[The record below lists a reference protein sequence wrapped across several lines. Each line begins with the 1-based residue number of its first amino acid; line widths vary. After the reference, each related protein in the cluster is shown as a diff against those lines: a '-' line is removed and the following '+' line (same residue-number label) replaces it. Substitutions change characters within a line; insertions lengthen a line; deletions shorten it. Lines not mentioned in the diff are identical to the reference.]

1 MGASPEE
8 GSGDTGE
15 LSLDLSDLS
24 DLLVALE
31 EAAQVHGRGAV
42 LLIDEIQFLSK
53 PQLEAAVVAIHKTV
67 QRELPITLV
76 GAGLP
81 QIAELAG
88 EAKSYAQ
95 RFFKFPRV
103 DNLTNEDATAAL
115 TEPVRVEGMVF
126 DLM

>member
-1 MGASPEE
+1 VGASPEE

-53 PQLEAAVVAIHKTV
+53 PQLDAAVVAIHKTV
-67 QRELPITLV
+67 PRELPITLV

-88 EAKSYAQ
+88 EAKSSAQ
-95 RFFKFPRV
+95 RFFTFPRV

-115 TEPVRVEGMVF
+115 TEPVRVEGMVRSST
-126 DLM
+126 